1 MKKQPPS
8 YKNFLRVVSLTI
20 SLIVGYIPVEIPGKM
35 VFSLFLK
42 NGTLFLEGAASYPW
56 DTYG

>member
-42 NGTLFLEGAASYPW
+42 NGTLFLEGAASYP
-56 DTYG
+56 